1 MSAETF
7 AGWSTA
13 SLLLSLR
20 VGPLIVLAPPFAHL
34 RIPVRVRVCLALALA
49 GAFATPVPAALRNDH
64 AALAESAISE
74 LALGFALAFPFQAAF
89 AALSFAGRA
98 LDVQAGFGLAM
109 VIDPG
114 SRERAPL
121 FGTLLTLGAGMIFF
135 ASGAHLELL
144 RLVAASIDRMPPGTA
159 RIAASPQAFIGYF
172 AALMGIGIGAIAAT
186 MLALF
191 LIDLSIAFLSRTLP
205 QMNALMLGLQVK
217 AIAALVV
224 TTLSIGL
231 LAPVTLRLLRT
242 ALEFA
247 AASGGQR

>member
-1 MSAETF
+1 MTAESF
-7 AGWSTA
+7 VGWSTA
-13 SLLLSLR
+13 ALLLSLR
-20 VGPLIVLAPPFAHL
+20 IGPLLVLAPPFARL
-34 RIPVRVRVCLALALA
+34 RIPARIRICLALALA
-49 GAFATPVPAALRNDH
+49 GAFATPLPDVLRDNQAALV
-64 AALAESAISE
+64 ECAISE

-109 VIDPG
+109 IIDPG

-121 FGTLLTLGAGMIFF
+121 FGTLLRLGAGAIFF

-144 RLVAASIDRMPPGTA
+144 RLIAASIDRMPPGTA
-159 RIAASPQAFIGYF
+159 RVIASPQAFIGYF
-172 AALMGIGIGAIAAT
+172 AVVMGIGIGAVAAA

-217 AIAALVV
+217 AIAAIAV
-224 TTLSIGL
+224 TSLSIGL
-231 LAPVTLRLLRT
+231 LAPVVLRLLRA
-242 ALEFA
+242 ALEFPFA
-247 AASGGQR
+247 LGGN

>member
-20 VGPLIVLAPPFAHL
+20 VGPLIVLAPPFARL
-34 RIPVRVRVCLALALA
+34 RIPVRVRICLALALA
-49 GAFATPVPAALRNDH
+49 GAFATPITAALRNDH

-74 LALGFALAFPFQAAF
+74 LAQGFALAFPFQAAF

-121 FGTLLTLGAGMIFF
+121 FGTLFTLGAGMIFF

-159 RIAASPQAFIGYF
+159 RIVASPQAFIGNF

-205 QMNALMLGLQVK
+205 QMNALMLGLQIK

-224 TTLSIGL
+224 TALSIGL

-247 AASGGQR
+247 AASGGHR

>member
-1 MSAETF
+1 MSVETF
-7 AGWSTA
+7 VGWSTA
-13 SLLLSLR
+13 ALLLSLR
-20 VGPLIVLAPPFAHL
+20 IGPLFVLAPPFAQL
-34 RIPVRVRVCLALALA
+34 RVPVRIRVCLALALA
-49 GAFATPVPAALRNDH
+49 GAFATPLPTILRDDH
-64 AALAESAISE
+64 AALVECAISE
-74 LALGFALAFPFQAAF
+74 LALGFALAFPFQVAF

-121 FGTLLTLGAGMIFF
+121 FGTLLTLGAGAIFF
-135 ASGAHLELL
+135 ASDAHLELL
-144 RLVAASIDRMPPGTA
+144 RLVAASIDRIPPGTA
-159 RIAASPQAFIGYF
+159 RIVASPQAFIGYF
-172 AALMGIGIGAIAAT
+172 ARVMGTGLGAVAAV

-217 AIAALVV
+217 AIAAIVV
-224 TTLSIGL
+224 TALSIGL
-231 LAPVTLRLLRT
+231 LAPIVLRLLRT

-247 AASGGQR
+247 PVLGGG